1 MSYSLNTLKQGVKRI
16 LRSSRPDA
24 RLVTLV
30 CLGAAFVLTSVVKV
44 IHGLS
49 VQNPAELVD
58 RVKELWQLMDTGKIG
73 FQRMVEELLT
83 LAKPFGR
90 LVWDSFVFGLIA
102 SAVDWTLSYGYDGY
116 CLGLVRGTRP
126 GFLALLCAFPKW
138 GWVLLKGFLTKLFL
152 VMWGVLICFIG
163 VVGTAGLLFFGPDG
177 KLRML
182 LIVVLWLLLVVWM
195 ISIALGYSMS
205 SFILLDDKVDALE
218 AISRSKSMMRG
229 RKHHLFVLLVSFAG
243 WLLPVCALALAVNAL
258 FGGIPQVADLLSGGR
273 SLSDV
278 LTWLVTLP
286 VLLWLRPYLGS
297 TRAKFYDMMRH
308 TDIAYGDWEGRITPI
323 KRPRPKAEEPAAA
336 VPGPTGADVPE
347 QSHAE

>member
-1 MSYSLNTLKQGVKRI
+1 MYSLNTLKQGVKRI

-24 RLVTLV
+24 RLVTLA

-49 VQNPAELVD
+49 GQNPAELID

-73 FQRMVEELLT
+73 FQRMVEELLAM
-83 LAKPFGR
+83 AKPFGS

-126 GFLALLCAFPKW
+126 GFPALLSAFPKW
-138 GWVLLKGFLTKLFL
+138 GWVLLKGFLTELFL

-163 VVGTAGLLFFGPDG
+163 AVGTAGLLFFGPDG
-177 KLRML
+177 TKGTL
-182 LIVVLWLLLVVWM
+182 LIAVLWLLLVAWM

-229 RKHHLFVLLVSFAG
+229 RKRHLFVLLVSFAG
-243 WLLPVCALALAVNAL
+243 WLVPVCALALAVNAIC
-258 FGGIPQVADLLSGGR
+258 GGRPQAADLLSGGV
-273 SLSDV
+273 SLSEV
-278 LTWLVTLP
+278 ITWVVTLP
-286 VLLWLRPYLGS
+286 VLLWLRPYLNG

-308 TDIAYGDWEGRITPI
+308 TDIAYGDWEGRISPV
-323 KRPRPKAEEPAAA
+323 KRPRPKAKEPAAA
-336 VPGPTGADVPE
+336 VSAPSGEGESE
-347 QSHAE
+347 QPCGE